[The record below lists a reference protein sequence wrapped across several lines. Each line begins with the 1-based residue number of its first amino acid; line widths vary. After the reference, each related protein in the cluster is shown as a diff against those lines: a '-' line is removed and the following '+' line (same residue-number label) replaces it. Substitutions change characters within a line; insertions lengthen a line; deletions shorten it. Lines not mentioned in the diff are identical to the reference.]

1 VRITGKLQNSH
12 KAMMYSAWRKAVALD
27 RGAYKS
33 EDSFYFR
40 HALVRGYA
48 SLASELSDWSSYED
62 AGMVIGWA
70 VQLQQLQGGENLFA
84 NVSIKSVVAQ
94 AAVSARAMDLGLS
107 FWKDIVGPL
116 QTPGSGEDR
125 ELEIRGRCLLLHK
138 LQFAAECVVINNS
151 PMSPH
156 TCPHS
161 LSSVVYCRYDDSDAI
176 WHGILPSLLLLAQ
189 RAPRAVED
197 EWSRDVMNARSSAF
211 VNNTIDFL
219 QFPASCVPS
228 HDLVYVEA
236 LPLHVH
242 VAFTQMETLLALK
255 SLGGER
261 MRAAVSQG
269 LLNPWWAAVGVG
281 VPSLLLAPSSN
292 GVRVGVLSSDLKLS
306 HPIGQLLL
314 PIIDALHHSGGLTV
328 SCLVIRRVW

>member
-12 KAMMYSAWRKAVALD
+12 KSMMQTAWRKAVAFD
-27 RGAYKS
+27 RGADTS
-33 EDSFYFR
+33 GDNFYFR
-40 HALVRGYA
+40 HALVRGHA
-48 SLASELSDWSSYED
+48 SLASELSDWSNYDD
-62 AGMVIGWA
+62 AGRVIGWA
-70 VQLQQLQGGENLFA
+70 VELQQLQGGENIFA

-94 AAVSARAMDLGLS
+94 AAVSARAMDIGLS
-107 FWKDIVGPL
+107 LWKDIVGPL
-116 QTPGSGEDR
+116 QTPGLGDDR

-138 LQFAAECVVINNS
+138 LQFAAECVVVNHAPTS
-151 PMSPH
+151 PQTCTH
-156 TCPHS
+156 T
-161 LSSVVYCRYDDSDAI
+161 LSAVAHCRYDHSDAI

-197 EWSRDVMNARSSAF
+197 EWSRDVMNARSSVF
-211 VNNTIDFL
+211 VNSTIDIL

-242 VAFTQMETLLALK
+242 AAFTQMETLLALK

-269 LLNPWWAAVGVG
+269 LLNPWWSAVGVG
-281 VPSLLLAPSSN
+281 VPHLLSAPSSS
-292 GVRVGVLSSDLKLS
+292 GLRVGVLSSDLKLS

-328 SCLVIRRVW
+328 SCLVIRRVC